1 VKSIGL
7 WEVKDEYDVEM
18 ISVSDQFLM
27 DGLGTTISS
36 KMVVRRSKCTAGIWS
51 FLRIGFDNV
60 RHIESGIEKSFLA
73 RIGRRL
79 LARV

>member
-1 VKSIGL
+1 
-7 WEVKDEYDVEM
+7 
-18 ISVSDQFLM
+18 
-27 DGLGTTISS
+27 
-36 KMVVRRSKCTAGIWS
+36 
-51 FLRIGFDNV
+51 LRIGFDNV